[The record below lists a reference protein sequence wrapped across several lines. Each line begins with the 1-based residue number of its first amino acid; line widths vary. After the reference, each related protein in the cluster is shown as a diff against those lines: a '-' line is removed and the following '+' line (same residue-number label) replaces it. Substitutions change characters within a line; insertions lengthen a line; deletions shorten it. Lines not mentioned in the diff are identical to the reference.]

1 MKPLIDAGHV
11 YLAQPPLFKIKW
23 SNSPDEL
30 AYSDRERDALLKAGV
45 ADGKRL
51 PKELGQQIQRY
62 KGLGEMNDSELWDTT
77 MDPAN
82 RILRQV
88 TLEDAAMADEMFTIL
103 MGEDVEQRRAFIQ
116 RNAKDVRF
124 LDI

>member
-1 MKPLIDAGHV
+1 V
-11 YLAQPPLFKIKW
+11 
-23 SNSPDEL
+23 
-30 AYSDRERDALLKAGV
+30 
-45 ADGKRL
+45 
-51 PKELGQQIQRY
+51 QRY
-62 KGLGEMNDSELWDTT
+62 KGLGEMNDHELWETT
-77 MDPAN
+77 MDPDG

-103 MGEDVEQRRAFIQ
+103 MGEDVEQRRHFIQ

>member
-1 MKPLIDAGHV
+1 
-11 YLAQPPLFKIKW
+11 
-23 SNSPDEL
+23 
-30 AYSDRERDALLKAGV
+30 
-45 ADGKRL
+45 
-51 PKELGQQIQRY
+51 
-62 KGLGEMNDSELWDTT
+62 MNDNELWDTT
-77 MDPAN
+77 MDPDA

-103 MGEDVEQRRAFIQ
+103 MGEDVEQRRHFIQ